1 MRRTVVFVE
10 KQTQS
15 GQDLFIRG
23 GVSQPSVSSVPISVR
38 RLPDQ
43 WSLYNDWSTGD
54 HSLDWDGAESGQ
66 GTHNGQEALG
76 TPLGWTSSNPGNQFH
91 HELNR
96 WGDHYWIVDMD
107 MDCSQTSD
115 GWFEFE
121 TVFTNGGE
129 SGETDINQENCDGS
143 AGGDDPVNS
152 RYHAGRCG
160 YMNIVHYNSN
170 KCTIENIPNKL

>member
-1 MRRTVVFVE
+1 MFVE

-23 GVSQPSVSSVPISVR
+23 GVSQPSLSNVPISVR

-91 HELNR
+91 HELN
-96 WGDHYWIVDMD
+96 
-107 MDCSQTSD
+107 SQSVQHSMSVPD
-115 GWFEFE
+115 
-121 TVFTNGGE
+121 
-129 SGETDINQENCDGS
+129 
-143 AGGDDPVNS
+143 NS
-152 RYHAGRCG
+152 SLKHRCLLFQF
-160 YMNIVHYNSN
+160 NRHSRSLCFV
-170 KCTIENIPNKL
+170 TLLL